1 MPDQWNA
8 FVHGPSLMVPPNGTG
23 ILDGLSFGVKDIID
37 VRGLPTGRG
46 LAVSGPA
53 AERSGPAVAALLR
66 AGASCVGKTTTDQL
80 AFALSGA
87 DTATPIPINP
97 RDPSR
102 LVGGSSSG
110 SAAAVAAGLVPFTLS
125 TDTAGSVRVP
135 ASYCRVVGFRP
146 SWGAVSLDGVTPLA
160 PRFDTL
166 GWHARDVRTAAMV
179 GQVLLPDPPE
189 SAPSALRST
198 LLVDEV
204 MSALEPSL
212 AASVVEATG
221 ALGREHGWDAHRL
234 RLGISLREIGRAFR
248 QLQLRDIADTP
259 RDAAGVAAAL
269 PRVRERFAEAAASRV
284 EPELLSRAEGALLD
298 LRVALDD
305 GAVLV
310 LPATGGP
317 APVRDDIDSDAYAAH
332 RELTIALNA
341 LAGLL
346 GAPCLVR
353 PWKAG
358 EAGIAYVSAP
368 GTDRMLL
375 RALSHGEAG
384 FNPHHDE
391 LLTEFYRYEHALV
404 NGDRDTLDALFAANS
419 PCIRFAP
426 EGAAYDRSS
435 IAALR
440 AAQTRPA
447 TQREFLHVSVESLSD
462 ATAITALRFRRI
474 PSGAS
479 GYQTQTW
486 QRDSDGW
493 HIRMAHVSV
502 TDPAG

>member
-8 FVHGPSLMVPPNGTG
+8 FVHGPSLMVPPTG
-23 ILDGLSFGVKDIID
+23 PGSLDGLSFGVKDIID
-37 VRGLPTGRG
+37 VRGLPTGCG
-46 LAVSGPA
+46 LEFSGPA
-53 AERSGPAVAALLR
+53 AERSGHAVAALLH
-66 AGASCVGKTTTDQL
+66 AGASCVGKTTTDQF
-80 AFALSGA
+80 AFSLSGA
-87 DTATPIPINP
+87 DTATRHPINP

-110 SAAAVAAGLVPFTLS
+110 SAAAVAAGLVPFALS

-146 SWGAVSLDGVTPLA
+146 SWGAVPLTGVTPLA

-166 GWHARDVRTAAMV
+166 GWHARDVRTAARV
-179 GQVLLPDPPE
+179 GAVLLPEEPE
-189 SAPSALRST
+189 SAPSVLRSA

-204 MSALEPSL
+204 MSALDPGL
-212 AASVVEATG
+212 AASVLEATA
-221 ALGREHGWDAHRL
+221 ALGREHGWATHRL

-248 QLQLRDIADTP
+248 QLQLQDIAATP
-259 RDAAGVAAAL
+259 RDSAGLDAAL
-269 PRVRERFAEAAASRV
+269 PRVRERFAGAVASRV
-284 EPELLSRAEGALLD
+284 EPELISRVEAAVLD
-298 LRVALDD
+298 LLAALEE

-310 LPATGGP
+310 LPAAGGP
-317 APVRDDIDSDAYAAH
+317 APTRDDIDSDAYAAH
-332 RELTIALNA
+332 RDLSIALNA

-353 PWKAG
+353 PQK
-358 EAGIAYVSAP
+358 ESEVGIAYVSAP

-375 RALSHGEAG
+375 RTLSEGEVAPL
-384 FNPHHDE
+384 PHHDA
-391 LLTEFYRYEHALV
+391 LLTEFYRYERALTC
-404 NGDRDTLDALFAANS
+404 GDLDTLDALFAASS

-440 AAQTRPA
+440 TAQTRPA
-447 TQREFLHVSVESLSD
+447 TPREFLHVSVESLSD
-462 ATAITALRFRRI
+462 EIAITALRFRRV
-474 PSGAS
+474 PSGVC

-486 QRDSDGW
+486 QRDPDGW
-493 HIRMAHVSV
+493 RIRMAHVSI
-502 TDPAG
+502 TDSAG